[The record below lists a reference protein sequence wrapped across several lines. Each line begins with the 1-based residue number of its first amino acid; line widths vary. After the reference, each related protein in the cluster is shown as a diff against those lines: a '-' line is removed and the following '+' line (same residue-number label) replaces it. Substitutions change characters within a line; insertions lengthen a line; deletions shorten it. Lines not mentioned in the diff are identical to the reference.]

1 MSSPFQSLK
10 QLPWRSL
17 LQVAAV
23 ATVALAALDFT
34 LFWVAVGSASFRHSL
49 ELLFAPPLG
58 LAIALSIAVGFGA
71 FGVLLGEQWYAPSFF
86 NRSTLW
92 ALVFCLLL
100 GVGVKSL
107 LPLPSLLLALSRLSL
122 IGISLGV
129 FWKGR
134 PYWR

>member
-34 LFWVAVGSASFRHSL
+34 LFWVAVVSASFRHSL

-58 LAIALSIAVGFGA
+58 LAIALSVAVGFGA
-71 FGVLLGEQWYAPSFF
+71 FGVFLGEQWYAPSFF

-107 LPLPSLLLALSRLSL
+107 FPLPSLLLALSRLSL

>member
-34 LFWVAVGSASFRHSL
+34 LFWVAAVSASFRHSL

-58 LAIALSIAVGFGA
+58 LAIALSVAVGFGA
-71 FGVLLGEQWYAPSFF
+71 FGVLLGEQCYAPSFF

-107 LPLPSLLLALSRLSL
+107 LPLPSLLLSLSRLSL